1 MGSTCSAEAAKETVD
16 RTQEAVVETLE
27 AVAEAGPD
35 LEHQTAQILA
45 AIDVAKEAVKDG
57 AEAVCATM
65 DAAAIIIAAASGF
78 QNVEFVAEQGAVQTL
93 LFTTE
98 ATGLTLALSGGG
110 CCGPKGPANV
120 VVKKL
125 EKGSQA
131 ERLGVKRG
139 WVVKSVSG
147 MEVTGL
153 QQGKQLLARIAA
165 HTPDSF
171 TV

>member
-1 MGSTCSAEAAKETVD
+1 MKETVD
-16 RTQEAVVETLE
+16 RTQEAVGETLV
-27 AVAEAGPD
+27 AVAEAGTD
-35 LEHQTAQILA
+35 LEHQIAQIEA

-57 AEAVCATM
+57 AEAVCATI
-65 DAAAIIIAAASGF
+65 DAAAAIAAASRIQIVRF
-78 QNVEFVAEQGAVQTL
+78 EAEQGAVQTL
-93 LFTTE
+93 HFATE

-110 CCGPKGPANV
+110 CCGPKGPAKV

-125 EKGSQA
+125 EKGGQA

-153 QQGKQLLARIAA
+153 QQGKQLLARVAAPTPGVAA
-165 HTPDSF
+165 HTPESF
-171 TV
+171 IV